1 LDVVEVIVEIVE
13 LDEDLLDV
21 VELEEDLLDELD
33 RDELVELDIEEL
45 VELLVGAHTLAVGM
59 VIHPEASVGPFQ
71 NPTR

>member
-1 LDVVEVIVEIVE
+1 MDVVEVIVEIVE

-21 VELEEDLLDELD
+21 VELEEDLLD
-33 RDELVELDIEEL
+33 ELDIEEL